1 MLVDELIYSLR
12 LDIGDTNKAEFSD
25 YQIVNTLNSVLKI
38 INNALTKRKSDLI
51 TKNDVLAV
59 ENDKV
64 ELPADFI
71 AVVRVVNENMYELFP
86 QKPLNDFGYKIV
98 GNILTAQTPTVII
111 TYRYAFPKVKLGDE
125 IPLPDWFSEL
135 LKKYVI
141 MLISQKVNQFDVSFS
156 QMIETDINNIT
167 SGREYSVIERESPF
181 FI

>member
-12 LDIGDTNKAEFSD
+12 LDIGDTNKTEFSD
-25 YQIVNTLNSVLKI
+25 YQIINTLNSVLKI
-38 INNALTKRKSDLI
+38 VNNALTKRKSDLI
-51 TKNDVLAV
+51 TKNAVLAL
-59 ENDKV
+59 ENDET

-71 AVVRVVNENMYELFP
+71 AIVRVVNENMYELFP

-98 GNILTAQTPTVII
+98 GNSLTAQTPVVTI
-111 TYRYAFPKVKLGDE
+111 TYRYSFPKINLGGE

-156 QMIETDINNIT
+156 QMIENDINNIT
-167 SGREYSVIERESPF
+167 SGREYSVIERELPF